1 MPIAIT
7 DEQLARQASPR
18 VWAQRAGTLT
28 LVRAT
33 QILPSV
39 VAGRAHGLPRET

>member
-18 VWAQRAGTLT
+18 AWARRAGTPT
-28 LVRAT
+28 LVRTT

-39 VAGRAHGLPRET
+39 VAGRALGLPRET